1 VTGSG
6 LQLALPAKAE
16 NVAIARHAVA
26 GLAEALD
33 MDPGGVADLKT
44 VVTEACMNVV
54 VHAYGDEGGP
64 LEVEAHPEGAHLV
77 VIVRDHGVGIRP
89 LAEDAR
95 ASLRLGLPL
104 IAALSSSFELS
115 AGPDQGTQ
123 VKMRM
128 ALSREGAAVSEEEA
142 VLAAAGGGGAGG
154 ETLMAMPAGDLL
166 APVLS
171 RVISILAARAN
182 FSIDRL
188 SDAVLL
194 GDAISSQGPEGF
206 LDGTAQVAVEEDDRE
221 LRVRVGPLAEGG
233 GERLLDGMRIP
244 EIGGSVE
251 RLADEISVVREN
263 GREHLL
269 VRIEQPV

>member
-16 NVAIARHAVA
+16 NVAIVRHAVA
-26 GLAEALD
+26 GLAEALE
-33 MDPGGVADLKT
+33 MDPAGVADLKT

-54 VHAYGDEGGP
+54 VHAYDDDGGP
-64 LEVEAHPEGAHLV
+64 LEVEANPNGEHLV

-95 ASLRLGLPL
+95 GSLRLGLPL
-104 IAALSSSFELS
+104 IAALSSSFEIS
-115 AGPDQGTQ
+115 GGPDQGTQ
-123 VKMRM
+123 VTMRM
-128 ALSREGAAVSEEEA
+128 ALARDG
-142 VLAAAGGGGAGG
+142 AAAGEESALAGGVGVGGG
-154 ETLMAMPAGDLL
+154 TLMAMPAGDLL

-194 GDAISSQGPEGF
+194 GDAISSQGPDGF
-206 LDGTAQVAVEEDDRE
+206 LDGTAQVAVEEDDGE
-221 LRVRVGPLAEGG
+221 LRVRVGPLADGG

-269 VRIEQPV
+269 VRIQQPV